1 METSYRILLFLF
13 FMFMHMTSLSN
24 SKSIIKNLPGFHGD
38 LPFTLETGYVGI
50 GEDDAVQAF
59 YYFVESQRDPLHDPL
74 LLYIAGGPGASGLY
88 PFLCQFGP
96 LSINFE
102 NSTWTNITFEL
113 NQNSWA
119 KVANMIFADLPTGV
133 GFSYA
138 KTWEA
143 SRSSDSLLVLQCY
156 EFIQKWLVEHPR
168 FLNNPF
174 YMSGISYYGLV
185 IPAATLETYNGN
197 QHGNQPQVNIK
208 GCIYVS
214 PLTDKFSDFNSRL
227 EFAHRFAL
235 ISDDI
240 YESTKETCNG
250 NYINSN
256 PDNILCLY
264 NLQRIDECTSGLN
277 IGNILDPVCDAANP
291 EPTCFAAAD
300 IYLGYWANN
309 KVVQKALH
317 VREGTIETWHKSNY
331 SLQYDM
337 NKEDTVYYSYDIF
350 SSVDDHRQLVARNSQ
365 VLIINGDHDMNFPY
379 IGTEQWIK
387 SLDLPT
393 ESPWKPWF
401 ASNQVAGYRTRYAK
415 NGYTLTYAT
424 IKGAGHVVALNK
436 PKEAF
441 SMVDEWLSTHSYL
454 NDA

>member
-208 GCIYVS
+208 
-214 PLTDKFSDFNSRL
+214 
-227 EFAHRFAL
+227 
-235 ISDDI
+235 
-240 YESTKETCNG
+240 
-250 NYINSN
+250 
-256 PDNILCLY
+256 
-264 NLQRIDECTSGLN
+264 
-277 IGNILDPVCDAANP
+277 
-291 EPTCFAAAD
+291 AAAD